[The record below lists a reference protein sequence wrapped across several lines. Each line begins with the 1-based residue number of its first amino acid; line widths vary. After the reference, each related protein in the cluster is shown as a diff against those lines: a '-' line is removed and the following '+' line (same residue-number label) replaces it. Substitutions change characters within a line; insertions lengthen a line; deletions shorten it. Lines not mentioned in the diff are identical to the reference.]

1 MFVNFKSGRKSKC
14 NTTSMA
20 SQCGPERC
28 FKGFAMFAADGQRKR
43 KEEIEKRE
51 ERKRMKE
58 GNPECM
64 TVQLLREVLEEMGE
78 PYSKSWK
85 KTQLIQRVRAAREK
99 HNSTADL
106 ISSATTMASTASQPS
121 TGPSGN
127 VFRNSAGHLS
137 SGPRSEF
144 TNAKLTIFSSSKEQV
159 SATNGDSLFPRKRS
173 IAGSVTVLYYYDE
186 EKERIIHLLLHILFI
201 FDLISIS
208 MDNITYYFVIT
219 ALTSI
224 NAFLLINCVGFL
236 YSSLLG
242 LIMLLLICYMFA
254 RANVISV
261 CKDVNFRHAVNDPL
275 PMTVR

>member
-1 MFVNFKSGRKSKC
+1 MSPGC
-14 NTTSMA
+14 L
-20 SQCGPERC
+20 
-28 FKGFAMFAADGQRKR
+28 KGFATFAADGQRKR
-43 KEEIEKRE
+43 EEGRDRKKRRKEKDEGRQPRMYDCSIV
-51 ERKRMKE
+51 ERGARRNGRTLQQK
-58 GNPECM
+58 
-64 TVQLLREVLEEMGE
+64 LE
-78 PYSKSWK
+78 

-99 HNSTADL
+99 HNSTAGL

-208 MDNITYYFVIT
+208 MDNITYILFCDYCT
-219 ALTSI
+219 
-224 NAFLLINCVGFL
+224 
-236 YSSLLG
+236 Y
-242 LIMLLLICYMFA
+242 
-254 RANVISV
+254 
-261 CKDVNFRHAVNDPL
+261 VN
-275 PMTVR
+275 

>member
-1 MFVNFKSGRKSKC
+1 MATCGLNKNVNNRSSSSRSSSRALVKNC
-14 NTTSMA
+14 
-20 SQCGPERC
+20 
-28 FKGFAMFAADGQRKR
+28 
-43 KEEIEKRE
+43 RE
-51 ERKRMKE
+51 LS
-58 GNPECM
+58 PPW
-64 TVQLLREVLEEMGE
+64 QILLVNQAQD
-78 PYSKSWK
+78 P
-85 KTQLIQRVRAAREK
+85 V
-99 HNSTADL
+99 D
-106 ISSATTMASTASQPS
+106 
-121 TGPSGN
+121 
-127 VFRNSAGHLS
+127 SAGHLS

-173 IAGSVTVLYYYDE
+173 IAGSVTALYYYDE

-275 PMTVR
+275 PLMTVR